1 MDKLKKFQE
10 VIIDVLDEY
19 KKQFVLTSQDIKNEV
34 LIDKQNHHYQFL
46 WTGWRGEN
54 HVFNVI
60 FHLDI
65 LDNKIWIQQDNTEI
79 GIANLL
85 VEKGISKQDI
95 VLAYFPKTHRKY
107 TEFAV
112 A

>member
-1 MDKLKKFQE
+1 MDKLNKFNDA
-10 VIIDVLDEY
+10 VIDVLNEY
-19 KKQFVLTSQDIKNEV
+19 KSHFKQTKQDIKNEV
-34 LIDKQNHHYQFL
+34 VIDERNHHYQFL
-46 WTGWRGEN
+46 WTGWREEK
-54 HVFNVI
+54 HIFNVVCHI
-60 FHLDI
+60 DI
-65 LDNKIWIQQDNTEI
+65 VDGKIWIQQDNTEI

-95 VLAYFPKTHRKY
+95 VLAYFPKAHRKY